1 MLPPHVS
8 LMRSWLWS
16 IDIRDM
22 NSLFAERKGAY
33 LRSCKKEYYTYP
45 DDCGRKAWMWMLHCK
60 NKTKQKKQLYIDHSR
75 LTQWFIFPWCS
86 FSYSS
91 CVWSSDSAG
100 MREDVKQR
108 EGSEGELNHAEITP
122 SSTST
127 LTHNWPRW
135 IFYTDQYIRLLPA
148 GRTNKLAMNQ
158 SQKIS
163 SFPVTKTLPWRPDC
177 AHERGMRDG
186 GAACRVLS
194 LLPRSIPAT
203 VNLPIHPRE

>member
-22 NSLFAERKGAY
+22 NSLFAERNSKY
-33 LRSCKKEYYTYP
+33 LYSCKRDYYTYP
-45 DDCGRKAWMWMLHCK
+45 DYCGRKAWMWTLHCL
-60 NKTKQKKQLYIDHSR
+60 KKLYIDHSR
-75 LTQWFIFPWCS
+75 LTLWFISPWCS

-91 CVWSSDSAG
+91 CVWSSDSVG

-108 EGSEGELNHAEITP
+108 EWSQGELNHAEIIP

-127 LTHNWPRW
+127 LKHNWPLW

-158 SQKIS
+158 SQKIW
-163 SFPVTKTLPWRPDC
+163 SFPVTKTLPWRSGC
-177 AHERGMRDG
+177 AHERGMRDVG
-186 GAACRVLS
+186 PACRMQGTFPAS
-194 LLPRSIPAT
+194 LL
-203 VNLPIHPRE
+203 HPCSS